1 VNYDL
6 VLCGVGGQGVLSIAW
21 VIDHAALDAGFH
33 LKQPEVHGMAQR
45 GGAVSAFVRIADAP
59 IASDLIPDGSARMVL
74 SVEPMESLR
83 YLKLLRPDGWIVTDV
98 TPLVNVP
105 DYPAPEALHRV
116 LFSAPRVVAVDAP
129 RLAHKA
135 GTVKAQNMVMLG
147 AAARLLPVTASALEA
162 RVRALFADKGQR
174 IVDANV
180 RAFRMG
186 DAASRFG
193 AALVAGGV
201 VPSVAARAVAGL
213 EFGPEPVRESALA
226 QWLGRLRAPDGA
238 AAAERLFAERAA
250 SAALAEPVGA

>member
-21 VIDHAALDAGFH
+21 VIDHAAVAAGFH

-74 SVEPMESLR
+74 AVEPMESLR
-83 YLKLLRPDGWIVTDV
+83 YTKLLHPDGWIVTDV
-98 TPLVNVP
+98 TPLVNVA
-105 DYPAPEALHRV
+105 DYPAPDALYDV
-116 LFSAPRVVAVDAP
+116 LFAAPRVIAVDAV
-129 RLAHKA
+129 RAAHRA

-147 AAARLLPVTASALEA
+147 AAARLLPVPASLLEEQL
-162 RVRALFADKGQR
+162 RALFADKGRR

-180 RAFRMG
+180 AAFRMG

-193 AALVAGGV
+193 AALVADGV
-201 VPSVAARAVAGL
+201 APAVAARAVAGL
-213 EFGPEPVRESALA
+213 ELGPEPVADDVVA
-226 QWLGRLRAPDGA
+226 AWVGRLRGPGGEAAAMRAFAVRGA
-238 AAAERLFAERAA
+238 A
-250 SAALAEPVGA
+250 